1 MNQEMETGITVNCG
15 SRVTTGKESDVMYKE
30 KWKKGTAVFLAAL
43 TLAAGPVFP
52 EKARADAVD
61 TPYIA
66 LGADLTAEQR
76 ATVLDLLGVTEAD
89 LENYTVVTVTNQEE
103 HEYLDSY
110 LDASVIGTKALS
122 SVVVEKQAAGEGIQ
136 VRTSNITYCTTGMY
150 QNALATAG
158 LQDAQVRV
166 AGPTNISGTAALVG
180 AMKAYGA
187 MTGEEVAP
195 ENADAATDEL
205 VTTSELGETLGDQ
218 DKAEA
223 LIGAVK
229 DTVVAQEADSPQEIE
244 AIIDDTAQQLE
255 IQLSDDDRAQ
265 IASLMEKISDLDLD
279 VDALKEQASDLY
291 DKLESMDIHIS
302 KEQVKGFLGKLA
314 DWLGSLWDAISGLF

>member
-1 MNQEMETGITVNCG
+1 M
-15 SRVTTGKESDVMYKE
+15 MYRA
-30 KWKKGTAVFLAAL
+30 KWKRGAAVFLAAL
-43 TLAAGPVFP
+43 TLTAGPLLP
-52 EKARADAVD
+52 ETVRAGSAD

-89 LENYTVVTVTNQEE
+89 LENYTVVTVTNEEE
-103 HEYLDSY
+103 HQYLDSY
-110 LDASVIGTKALS
+110 LDASVIGTRALS
-122 SVVVEKQAAGEGIQ
+122 SVVVEKQAEGQGIQ

-180 AMKAYGA
+180 AMKAYEA
-187 MTGEEVAP
+187 MTGEEVTP

-229 DTVVAQEADSPQEIE
+229 DSVVAQEADTPHEIE
-244 AIIDDTAQQLE
+244 AIINDTAQQLE
-255 IQLSDDDRAQ
+255 IQLSEDDMAQ
-265 IASLMEKISDLDLD
+265 ITSLMEKIGDLNLD
-279 VDALKEQASDLY
+279 VDSLKEQAADLY

-302 KEQVKGFLGKLA
+302 EEQVRGFFGKLA
-314 DWLGSLWDAISGLF
+314 DWLGNVWDAISGLFQQ

>member
-1 MNQEMETGITVNCG
+1 MHRG
-15 SRVTTGKESDVMYKE
+15 
-30 KWKKGTAVFLAAL
+30 KWKKGAAVCLAVLAL
-43 TLAAGPVFP
+43 LGGMFFP
-52 EKARADAVD
+52 QTIKADSID

-76 ATVLDLLGVTEAD
+76 AVVLELLGVTEED
-89 LENYTVVTVTNQEE
+89 LANYQVVTVTNEEE
-103 HEYLDSY
+103 HQYLDSY

-122 SVVVEKQAAGEGIQ
+122 SVVVEKQSEGTGIQ

-180 AMKAYGA
+180 AMKAYEA
-187 MTGEEVAP
+187 MTGEEVSP
-195 ENADAATDEL
+195 ENADAATEEL

-229 DTVVAQEADSPQEIE
+229 DTVVAQEADSPEEIE
-244 AIIDDTAQQLE
+244 AIINDTAQQLD
-255 IQLSDDDRAQ
+255 IQLSEEDTAQ
-265 IASLMEKISDLDLD
+265 ITSLMEKIGELDLD
-279 VDALKEQASDLY
+279 VDALKEQAADLY
-291 DKLESMDIHIS
+291 EKLESMDIHIS
-302 KEQVKGFLGKLA
+302 EEQVRGFLGKLS
-314 DWLGSLWDAISGLF
+314 DWLGSVWNAFSGIFQ

>member
-1 MNQEMETGITVNCG
+1 
-15 SRVTTGKESDVMYKE
+15 MYKE

-43 TLAAGPVFP
+43 TQ
-52 EKARADAVD
+52 ARADAVD

>member
-1 MNQEMETGITVNCG
+1 MMC
-15 SRVTTGKESDVMYKE
+15 RA
-30 KWKKGTAVFLAAL
+30 KWKRGAAVFLAAL
-43 TLAAGPVFP
+43 TLTAGPLLP
-52 EKARADAVD
+52 ETVRADSAD

-89 LENYTVVTVTNQEE
+89 LENYTVVTVTNEEE
-103 HEYLDSY
+103 HQYLDSY
-110 LDASVIGTKALS
+110 LDASVIGTRALS
-122 SVVVEKQAAGEGIQ
+122 SVVVEKQAEGQGIQ

-180 AMKAYGA
+180 AMKAYEA
-187 MTGEEVAP
+187 MTGEEVTP

-229 DTVVAQEADSPQEIE
+229 DSVVAQEADTPQEIE
-244 AIIDDTAQQLE
+244 AIINDTAQQLE
-255 IQLSDDDRAQ
+255 IQLSEDDMAQ
-265 IASLMEKISDLDLD
+265 ITSLMEKIGDLNLD
-279 VDALKEQASDLY
+279 VDSLKEQAADLY

-302 KEQVKGFLGKLA
+302 EEQVRGFFGKLA
-314 DWLGSLWDAISGLF
+314 DWLGNVWDAISGLFQQ